1 VFVVAAGVAS
11 AFGVAFP
18 QAKNVKARKR
28 YNRFFIMRRLKKRTL
43 TSPFSFDF

>member
-1 VFVVAAGVAS
+1 VLVVAAGVAS

-18 QAKNVKARKR
+18 HAKNVKARKR

-43 TSPFSFDF
+43 TSPFLLLK